1 MSTPM
6 IRLPLVSLSAISP
19 AFLVSTFC
27 LAQGGG
33 AVPFNTQ
40 FLHDDDDDNN
50 AFDLGF
56 DDPFP
61 TMDDLASAAVAREE
75 RETNMEEQDLIA
87 ATQGQTRRAQAP
99 PVRFAKKAKRVD
111 VRRLKENIWKG
122 LEIIVDESGVAKEHD
137 DEDEDM
143 VSLVS
148 GALVSSA
155 TAYIL
160 FVGATTN

>member
-1 MSTPM
+1 M
-6 IRLPLVSLSAISP
+6 
-19 AFLVSTFC
+19 
-27 LAQGGG
+27 
-33 AVPFNTQ
+33 
-40 FLHDDDDDNN
+40 
-50 AFDLGF
+50 
-56 DDPFP
+56 
-61 TMDDLASAAVAREE
+61 
-75 RETNMEEQDLIA
+75 
-87 ATQGQTRRAQAP
+87 
-99 PVRFAKKAKRVD
+99 RFAKKAKRVD